1 MREKL
6 LHVAKKAGG
15 VQNIDIWQADILKL
29 EMKNYLWIDNRQDI
43 IDCALVE
50 FYTEMNLASQ
60 KMKLRNTNFLSAHG
74 MHHDK
79 NYSSALDIAV
89 VSYHCMKNWSFQ
101 NIVKT

>member
-1 MREKL
+1 
-6 LHVAKKAGG
+6 
-15 VQNIDIWQADILKL
+15 
-29 EMKNYLWIDNRQDI
+29 MKNYLWIDNRQDI
-43 IDCALVE
+43 IDFALVE

-60 KMKLRNTNFLSAHG
+60 KMKLRDTNFLSAHG